1 MKLKKLFAG
10 IVAVAMMATMAAP
23 VFANREEF
31 PCSDTLT
38 LTKTYAVE
46 SGTSPAV
53 SFDFTLADD
62 TTKKN
67 DYGAPEKSPLPD
79 IKTWTLEFD
88 PASKGGTNETQVKTI
103 ELDFTKFGFDHVG
116 RYYYVIEEASAD
128 AKYPGVTS
136 DTQKVYMTVNVRNR
150 SEDAADGF
158 KYYAVLRK
166 GSNDADDKI
175 EGKDAF
181 KNTYNANDLT
191 ISKTVHGDLGDLGKT
206 FAFKVKLDA
215 VDGAT
220 YGTAT
225 IKYNAANN
233 GVVLPDGATNPS
245 TIAVGSEATIYLKH
259 KGEAT
264 ISNLPAGV
272 TYTVTELESD
282 DAYRVSV
289 DVYST
294 TTAFN
299 EEDKTASGTIV
310 NDTNAVNF
318 HNNHEGV
325 LDTGVILDNAPYIAL
340 LTIVAA
346 GAVVMIMKKRRNYE
360 D

>member
-23 VFANREEF
+23 AFAFREEF
-31 PCSDTLT
+31 QCSDTLM

-46 SGTSPAV
+46 SGSSPAV

-62 TTKKN
+62 TDKANDQGATK
-67 DYGAPEKSPLPD
+67 ESPLP
-79 IKTWTLEFD
+79 
-88 PASKGGTNETQVKTI
+88 ETHSWKLDFAAATAGSAAQIQNI
-103 ELDFTKFGFDHVG
+103 ELDFTKFGFTQVG
-116 RYYYVIEEASAD
+116 RYYYVISETNAD

-136 DTQKVYMTVNVRNR
+136 DTQNVYMTVNVMNK
-150 SEDAADGF
+150 SEDAAEGF
-158 KYYAVLRK
+158 RYYAVLRK
-166 GSNDADDKI
+166 GSNKDSAGKIDADK
-175 EGKDAF
+175 AF
-181 KNTYNANDLT
+181 KNTYNAKDLT
-191 ISKTVHGDLGDLGKT
+191 ISKTVHGDFGDLGKT

-215 VDGAT
+215 AKDAT

-225 IKYNAANN
+225 ITYNAANN
-233 GVVLPDGATNPS
+233 GVVLPEGVTTNPQS
-245 TIAVGSEATIYLKH
+245 ITVGNEVTIYLKH
-259 KGEAT
+259 KGTAT

-289 DVYST
+289 DAYST
-294 TTAFN
+294 TEQVGEGKEA
-299 EEDKTASGTIV
+299 KGTIGEK
-310 NDTNAVNF
+310 NIVNF
-318 HNNHEGV
+318 HNTNLAHP
-325 LDTGVILDNAPYIAL
+325 DTGVILDNAPYIAL

-346 GAVVMIMKKRRNYE
+346 GAVVMILKKRRNYE